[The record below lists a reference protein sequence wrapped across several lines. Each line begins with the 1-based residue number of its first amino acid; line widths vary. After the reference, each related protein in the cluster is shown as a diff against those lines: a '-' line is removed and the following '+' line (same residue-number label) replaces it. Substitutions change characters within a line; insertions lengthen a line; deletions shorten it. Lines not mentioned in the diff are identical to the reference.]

1 MTYRISICD
10 DDPVFL
16 AKIQTMVEDFFKG
29 RPDQILIHAF
39 SDPSLFLAF
48 REPSHLYLLDIRMPE
63 IMGTELAGLLRRSP
77 EHSDSSIIFISSMHD
92 AVYDAFR
99 YSPLRFI
106 RKELLNEELGEALC
120 AFLYHM
126 QAMNKGTE
134 LLLHEGNQISRIH
147 TDNILYI
154 ETCRHYLDFHCL
166 DRKLHVRGQISE
178 YEEVLRSCSF
188 ARAHQGYLVN
198 LCHVS
203 FISKKSVTLK
213 NGSEI
218 SFSRSYRDTFI
229 EAYMNLERSQKHV
242 LTV

>member
-1 MTYRISICD
+1 MSFILPQYAWFFSLI
-10 DDPVFL
+10 
-16 AKIQTMVEDFFKG
+16 MVPN
-29 RPDQILIHAF
+29 RCLTSCIY
-39 SDPSLFLAF
+39 SSLFSNPDDNLRTFFLEHTSYPPFSLA
-48 REPSHLYLLDIRMPE
+48 L
-63 IMGTELAGLLRRSP
+63 
-77 EHSDSSIIFISSMHD
+77 
-92 AVYDAFR
+92 
-99 YSPLRFI
+99 
-106 RKELLNEELGEALC
+106 
-120 AFLYHM
+120 
-126 QAMNKGTE
+126 
-134 LLLHEGNQISRIH
+134 IH

-229 EAYMNLERSQKHV
+229 EAYMNWERSQKHV